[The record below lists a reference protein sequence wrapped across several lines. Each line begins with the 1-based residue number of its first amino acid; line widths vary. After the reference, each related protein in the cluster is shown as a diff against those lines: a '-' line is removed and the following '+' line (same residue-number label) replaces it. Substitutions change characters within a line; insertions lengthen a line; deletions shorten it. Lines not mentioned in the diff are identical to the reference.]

1 MFRDQELSKF
11 LRSTLWVTVGLFFVV
26 ICFYVV
32 NSFFLLGKVT
42 WQLHFIAN
50 DIDIQNVR
58 NAFSS
63 ASRVATLLLAM
74 LISGM
79 AIAVPLAANNFTP
92 RLIKMFRED
101 VTNHFIFGLLLCFGT
116 LTMWLCFVVDEKSN
130 LKFYLY
136 SCFILFVVSLSSI
149 VPYLSHLFSFLNPNS
164 LIFRLRISAQH
175 KIIQALRTKNSQKQL
190 IHLKHQ
196 VVESMDSLANIALKA
211 LERNDRQSFTAAMR
225 NIQLLAIHYCKLKPY
240 LSKKWHYLDTM
251 EIGMFMG
258 ILPLARNE
266 IQKQKVTLE
275 LHICQF
281 LLEFFECVEVRT
293 RDAADSVS
301 FTIYK
306 IASQYIYTQDRHAI
320 EMYSSLFNSAL
331 RLGIN
336 NSNIRMVYNIASHY
350 RNLAVD
356 TMSAMPEVT
365 LKITQKMFYYSKLA
379 YQRKGSLVFVV
390 EVMSYEIRKTIEMVV
405 EKENSSYKN
414 IEKMIHILLEIPCVS
429 QQDAP
434 LLGVLKSR
442 LSLSAVLHR
451 YPEYKSYIATLN
463 EPLANVDIEVL
474 EIIYDHL
481 LENNPLLYWEITPRQ
496 VNLDYVKIEDR
507 NYIYDTI
514 TKIKEKKLQ
523 ELSSTE
529 E

>member
-11 LRSTLWVTVGLFFVV
+11 LRSTLWVTAGLFFCVMV
-26 ICFYVV
+26 FYIIH
-32 NSFFLLGKVT
+32 SFVHLGKLT
-42 WQLHFIAN
+42 LQTHFIAEK
-50 DIDIQNVR
+50 IDINNVR

-101 VTNHFIFGLLLCFGT
+101 ITNLFIFALLLCFGT
-116 LTMWLCFVVDEKSN
+116 LTMWLCFVIDEHSN

-136 SCFILFVVSLSSI
+136 VCFVLFIVSLSSI

-164 LIFRLRISAQH
+164 LIFRLRMSAQY
-175 KIIQALRTKNSQKQL
+175 KIIQAMRPGHSQKQL
-190 IHLKHQ
+190 THLKHQ
-196 VVESMDSLANIALKA
+196 VVEYMDSLANIALKA

-240 LSKKWHYLDTM
+240 LSKEWHHLDNM
-251 EIGMFMG
+251 EIGIFMG

-293 RDAADSVS
+293 RDAADSVA

-306 IASQYIYTQDRHAI
+306 ISSQYIYNQDRHAI
-320 EMYSSLFNSAL
+320 DMYSSLFNSAL

-336 NSNIRMVYNIASHY
+336 NSNIRMVYNTASHY
-350 RNLAVD
+350 SNLAID
-356 TMSAMPEVT
+356 TMSTMPDLS
-365 LKITQKMFYYSKLA
+365 LKITQKMYYYSSLA
-379 YQRKGSLVFVV
+379 YRRKESLVFVV
-390 EVMSYEIRKTIEMVV
+390 EVMSYEIRKTIEVAV
-405 EKENSSYKN
+405 EKLGADDKLV
-414 IEKMIHILLEIPCVS
+414 EKMIKILLDIPCES
-429 QQDAP
+429 LQQKP
-434 LLGVLKSR
+434 LIGVLKSR
-442 LSLSAVLHR
+442 LALSSILHKH
-451 YPEYKSYIATLN
+451 PQLQSYTQTLC
-463 EPLANVDIEVL
+463 EPLENADIEV
-474 EIIYDHL
+474 IDTIYNNL

-496 VNLDYVKIEDR
+496 MNLDYVHVEDR
-507 NYIYDTI
+507 NYIYD
-514 TKIKEKKLQ
+514 KISQIRDKKTTAESQ
-523 ELSSTE
+523 S
-529 E
+529 